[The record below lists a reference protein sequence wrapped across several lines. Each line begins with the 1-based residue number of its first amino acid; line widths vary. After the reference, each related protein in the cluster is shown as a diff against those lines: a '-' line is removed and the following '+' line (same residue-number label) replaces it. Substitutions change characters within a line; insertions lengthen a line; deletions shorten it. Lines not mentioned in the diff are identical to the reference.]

1 MKELFLQPIFL
12 IVLCGILG
20 NPLGRLGYKHFKL
33 GSSAT
38 LFVGLMVRYFGAR
51 IGLPMA
57 EIPNAL
63 FTASLI
69 AFIVSVGLR
78 ASKSIKGILKTYGYK
93 FLLLAIVVTAAGA
106 VSTGL
111 LMAVLE
117 GMSFEVIGTYVGALT
132 SSPGLATAL
141 ELSENFSMEA
151 TSKVGMG
158 YAVSY
163 IPGVLIVILFSQWMG
178 SHKERHL
185 PRLKKEKPILKAES
199 FDVNRFF
206 MVIALGI
213 LIGWLEVPIGQG
225 MTFSLGIT
233 GGTLISA
240 LLLGSTM
247 TAFTFDSKVLEV
259 IKSIGLTGFLA
270 IVGLNYGETAVSAI
284 GDSGV
289 LLLGI
294 GFLTGTVSLFVGYV
308 FGKYVLKMDQAI
320 LVGGI
325 CGSMTSTPG
334 LGAAMEAFDDEDV
347 VIGYGAAYPFALL
360 TVIVFTNFL
369 IK

>member
-57 EIPNAL
+57 DIPNAL

-111 LMAVLE
+111 LTAVLE
-117 GMSFEVIGTYVGALT
+117 GMRFEVIGTYVGALT

-141 ELSENFSMEA
+141 ELSENFSIEA

-185 PRLKKEKPILKAES
+185 PRL
-199 FDVNRFF
+199 
-206 MVIALGI
+206 
-213 LIGWLEVPIGQG
+213 
-225 MTFSLGIT
+225 
-233 GGTLISA
+233 
-240 LLLGSTM
+240 
-247 TAFTFDSKVLEV
+247 
-259 IKSIGLTGFLA
+259 
-270 IVGLNYGETAVSAI
+270 
-284 GDSGV
+284 
-289 LLLGI
+289 
-294 GFLTGTVSLFVGYV
+294 
-308 FGKYVLKMDQAI
+308 
-320 LVGGI
+320 
-325 CGSMTSTPG
+325 
-334 LGAAMEAFDDEDV
+334 
-347 VIGYGAAYPFALL
+347 
-360 TVIVFTNFL
+360 
-369 IK
+369 